1 MAKIEGR
8 GLRVVREAEAGSE
21 DLLGECLLVGRQGIF
36 KRCGG
41 LRDNLA
47 GAGGLGRGQT
57 RRRGGFQPELLTRTA
72 METYLGELAAR
83 GYSTSHRA
91 KARSAA
97 SGVVQWLVEEKG
109 LLRRHPAGGV
119 EVPPRQ

>member
-8 GLRVVREAEAGSE
+8 GLRVVGEAEAGSE
-21 DLLGECLLVGRQGIF
+21 DLLGECLLLGRQVF

-47 GAGGLGRGQT
+47 GAGGLDRGQT
-57 RRRGGFQPELLTRTA
+57 RCRGGFRPELLTRTA

-83 GYSTSHRA
+83 GYSTGHRA

-97 SGVVQWLVEEKG
+97 SGVVQWLIEEKD